1 MFKHPLRSR
10 LSSLRDTRGVSL
22 LIVIGLTAMIL
33 MLATGAVRLV
43 VAFMQ
48 TAHQVERANV
58 AYEAAEAGI
67 ELALYDLVAYR
78 DGYEVDPNQSVCGN
92 STSVTRTSNFAAN
105 CNSANKYRFINFTGQ
120 DTGTLDLSEGRGF
133 WRLFARTLQSR
144 AGVADDYVIP
154 NPYFAGNKD
163 GELLAAEWGELT
175 KAQPISLS
183 LLTDS
188 GDITEPEPAVRFSY
202 LDPAVPKSIVFDP
215 GIDWNPNQ
223 GASGSEELM
232 TWTFSA
238 IDGNGEEY
246 TLQGVVRESDFVA
259 DCGDGRNECFLFDIG
274 DNGIPVPNTPNGDVF
289 AGEDI
294 NKNLGSA
301 FTSNPGDSHFNR
313 VSGVA
318 EGFRYAT
325 PYGFIEDLNNA
336 MGGALNEQWHD
347 ARMTINLIG
356 TLAETSNVASN
367 SLDYKLVSDE
377 VWADEYTYII
387 SEGFAGLIKQ
397 TIETRFLREST
408 IPIFSYVIFQ

>member
-1 MFKHPLRSR
+1 MFFHLLRSR
-10 LSSLRDTRGVSL
+10 LNSLRDTRGVSL
-22 LIVIGLTAMIL
+22 LVVIGLTAMIL

-43 VAFMQ
+43 VVFMR
-48 TAHQVERANV
+48 TTHQVERANI
-58 AYEAAEAGI
+58 AYESAEAGI
-67 ELALYDLVAYR
+67 ELALYDLAAYK
-78 DGYEVDPNQSVCGN
+78 DGYEVDPNQSICGN
-92 STSVTRTSNFAAN
+92 GTSVTRTANFADNCSGAN
-105 CNSANKYRFINFTGQ
+105 AYRFINFTGQ
-120 DTGTLDLSEGRGF
+120 DTGTFDLSEGRGF
-133 WRLFARTLQSR
+133 WRLFARTLHSR

-154 NPYFAGNKD
+154 NPYFAGDKD
-163 GELLAAEWGELT
+163 GELLAAEWGELSKT
-175 KAQPISLS
+175 RPISLS

-202 LDPAVPKSIVFDP
+202 LDPTVAKSIIFDP
-215 GIDWNPNQ
+215 GSDWDPNQ
-223 GASGSEELM
+223 GASDDEELM

-246 TLQGVVRESDFVA
+246 TLQGVVWESDFIT
-259 DCGDGRNECFLFDIG
+259 DCGDGRNDCFLFDIG
-274 DNGIPVPNTPNGDVF
+274 DSGIPAPNTPDGDVF

-301 FTSNPGDSHFNR
+301 QLPGVGHFNR
-313 VSGVA
+313 ISGVA

-325 PYGFIEDLNNA
+325 PYGFIEDLNTA
-336 MGGALNEQWHD
+336 MGGALSSQWHD

-356 TLAETSNVASN
+356 TLAETSDIASN
-367 SLDYKLVSDE
+367 SLNYKLVSEE
-377 VWADEYTYII
+377 VWSGEYTYII